1 MSIQP
6 QEKPLELVELAPEP
20 ELAEDV
26 HHLGCCAWQLFAMK
40 GQKHYAL
47 CGVELQGDPSD
58 EEGLADC
65 ALCKELS
72 RRVPYPCPM
81 QTFGGDR

>member
-1 MSIQP
+1 M
-6 QEKPLELVELAPEP
+6 
-20 ELAEDV
+20 
-26 HHLGCCAWQLFAMK
+26 GR
-40 GQKHYAL
+40 KHYAL

-81 QTFGGDR
+81 QTFGRDQ